1 MADKQVGGMQEVF
14 LQVKWK
20 SMSGFERTVKVI
32 EKLGGRVLHAYPF
45 SVMVASVPS
54 DTLKKLVGKGGILSV
69 HTEAFSAKQVNAA
82 EGKLKFAFTAWND
95 HFNLNRR
102 MRLMSAPEVGIKWDE
117 TNRLIPDPP
126 KEMQEELRRREITFG
141 MGFAAALAEGAPNF
155 SIPVMVGRIAVGL
168 IYVDSTV
175 AQYAISDQEKGK
187 ILSETIEGL
196 NMLSGFEPR
205 ANIGWYYD
213 IRRPKISLP
222 ASQFTGNASFDWEDK
237 WRNAAMQALGFT
249 PDINGMNA
257 YINQIQASCN
267 AKWAYAIF
275 VSKYP
280 SGWFAYEWS
289 NHIYMHTGVD
299 GWGIDNFNLVVAHE
313 SCHIFGV
320 NDEYSSSACNCT
332 QRGGRYQVVNGNCE
346 SCAAHFIPCLMAH
359 NTAAVCDFTRGQ
371 LGWNEL
377 AVMSEGATTLKG
389 TWTFDFEKGIQGPP
403 TGTDIWWEQVNN
415 TIRFLVPQ
423 NGAMLANLG
432 KSDFDSVSYQTLQ
445 TQSYTTIPINGSNN
459 ASNTLTAGT
468 VVAVKTNTG
477 RYAKM
482 KVETY
487 GYNLVIRWVCYK

>member
-1 MADKQVGGMQEVF
+1 MAVTQVGGMQEVL

-20 SMSGFERTVKVI
+20 SMNGFERTVKTI
-32 EKLGGRVLHAYPF
+32 EKLGGRILHAYPP

-54 DTLKKLVGKGGILSV
+54 NSVEKLVGKGGILSAR
-69 HTEAFSAKQVNAA
+69 TEAISPEQLSEA
-82 EGKLKFAFTAWND
+82 ERKMGFAFTAWND
-95 HFNLNRR
+95 HFDINRR
-102 MRLMSAPEVGIKWDE
+102 MHLMAAPEVGIRWDE
-117 TNRLIPDPP
+117 PNRLIPDPP
-126 KEMQEELRRREITFG
+126 QEMLEELRHRERTAG
-141 MGFAAALAEGAPNF
+141 MGFAAALAEGAPNL
-155 SIPVMVGRIAVGL
+155 SIPVMVGRITIGL
-168 IYVDSTV
+168 VYVDSTV
-175 AQYAISDQEKGK
+175 AQYAITDQEKSK

-205 ANIGWYYD
+205 ANIQWFYD

-222 ASQFTGNASFDWEDK
+222 ASQFTGNATFDWEDK

-257 YINQIQASCN
+257 YINQIRTNNN

-299 GWGIDNFNLVVAHE
+299 GWGINNFNLVVAHE

-320 NDEYSSSACNCT
+320 LDEYSSSGCNCN

-346 SCAAHFIPCLMAH
+346 SCATHFIPCLMAH

-377 AVMSEGATTLKG
+377 AVMSEGTTTLKG
-389 TWTFDFEKGIQGPP
+389 TWTFDFETGIQGPS
-403 TGTDIWWEQVNN
+403 TGADIWWEQVDN

-423 NGAMLANLG
+423 SGATLANMG
-432 KSDFDSVSYQTLQ
+432 KPDFDSVSYQALQ
-445 TQSYTTIPINGSNN
+445 AQPYVAIPINGSNN
-459 ASNTLTAGT
+459 AANKLTPGT
-468 VVAVKTNTG
+468 VIAIKTNTG
-477 RYAKM
+477 RFAKM

-487 GYNLVIRWVCYK
+487 GYNLAIRWVCYK